1 MKNLSFKYYKINLIE
16 DEDFF
21 VTYSKKKR
29 IKDTEET
36 YIRIKNLINIENDEN
51 NSEDDDEKMILGQKF
66 IRN

>member
-29 IKDTEET
+29 IKDTEEI